1 MEVVI
6 ACAVLG
12 VHIIIALVC
21 IACRKWLR
29 RACDRWLANIPPDFA
44 EDVPM
49 PPLAI
54 RRLLEAPTDGA
65 ESGVVA
71 RFDGEGRYRLV
82 SSR

>member
-1 MEVVI
+1 MEV
-6 ACAVLG
+6 A
-12 VHIIIALVC
+12 IIICVGILHVFIALVC
-21 IACRKWLR
+21 ITCRKWLR

-49 PPLAI
+49 TPLAI

-71 RFDGEGRYRLV
+71 RFDGEGTFKIAYKM
-82 SSR
+82 